1 MVRRVVSNK
10 IGPQLLS
17 PHLRISGLQRN
28 VVNYTFE
35 VFFFHPREYQA
46 RSSASIPRF
55 PVRSVDMQRATD
67 NITIRQG
74 DTAVISGSGDIH
86 RTRGEA
92 EPAELTNSVR
102 SARCCDRTQSS
113 KSQRR

>member
-1 MVRRVVSNK
+1 MLLTGNRKGIPVE
-10 IGPQLLS
+10 IG
-17 PHLRISGLQRN
+17 
-28 VVNYTFE
+28 
-35 VFFFHPREYQA
+35 
-46 RSSASIPRF
+46 F

-92 EPAELTNSVR
+92 EPAEWTNSVR
-102 SARCCDRTQSS
+102 SGRCCDRTQSS
-113 KSQRR
+113 KSQRC